1 MTGQGPGDMVRAM
14 TTDENLFPGDEPESY
29 GKHTTGILPGHVLR
43 RLIRG
48 HRELIALEDIDEAQ
62 IQPASI
68 DLRLGPVAWRV
79 RASFLPGPHA
89 TVQEKLASAALHE
102 ISLENGAVLETGCV
116 YVVPLLEAAE
126 FSFRVSGIANPK
138 SSTGRLDVFTR
149 LITDRAQG
157 FDRVEPGYH
166 GPLYAEISPRTFP
179 ILVRKGSRL
188 NQLRVRRG
196 SPQFT
201 DTQLRRLNAE
211 TPLVDGE
218 AQIDNGLALSVDL
231 QGNGTARHVGWRAKR
246 HTNIID
252 IDKRDI
258 LDPYDYWDP
267 IEPSKT
273 GNIVLDPDEFYI
285 LASREAVAIP
295 PEYAAEMVP
304 FNPLV
309 GEFRVHY
316 AGFFDPGFGY
326 QPGQP
331 PSARGV
337 LEVRSR
343 EVPFIL
349 EHGQIIGRLVF
360 ERLTEV
366 PADAYGQ
373 GIGSHY
379 QSQGLK
385 LSKHF
390 RD

>member
-1 MTGQGPGDMVRAM
+1 MSA
-14 TTDENLFPGDEPESY
+14 DETLFGGDEPESY
-29 GKHTTGILPGHVLR
+29 GRYTTGILPGHVLKRLVRAR
-43 RLIRG
+43 R
-48 HRELIALEDIDEAQ
+48 EVVATEDVEDAQ

-89 TVQEKLASAALHE
+89 TVHEKLANAVLHE
-102 ISLENGAVLETGCV
+102 IDLTNGAVLETGCV
-116 YVVPLLEAAE
+116 YVVPLLESAE

-201 DTQLRRLNAE
+201 DTQLKRLHGE
-211 TPLVDGE
+211 TPLVEGD
-218 AQIDNGLALSVDL
+218 ADIDNGLALSVDL
-231 QGNGTARHVGWRAKR
+231 KGDAAARQVGWRAKR

-252 IDKRDI
+252 IDKRGV
-258 LDPYDYWDP
+258 LDPFDFWDP

-273 GNIVLDPDEFYI
+273 GTIVLDPDEFYI

-326 QPGQP
+326 QAGRP
-331 PSARGV
+331 PAARAV

-349 EHGQIIGRLVF
+349 EHAQIIGRLMF

-366 PADAYGQ
+366 PAEAYGE

-379 QSQGLK
+379 QRQGLK

-390 RD
+390 VD

>member
-1 MTGQGPGDMVRAM
+1 MTTPEKPTEMPA
-14 TTDENLFPGDEPESY
+14 TTDEALFAPDEPESY
-29 GKHTTGILPGHVLR
+29 GKHSTGILPGHVLR
-43 RLIRG
+43 RLIRAR
-48 HRELIALEDIDEAQ
+48 REVVSTEDFDDAQ

-68 DLRLGPVAWRV
+68 DLRLGAVAWRM
-79 RASFLPGPHA
+79 RASFLPGPFA
-89 TVQEKLASAALHE
+89 TVHDKLADAVLHE
-102 ISLENGAVLETGCV
+102 IDLTNGAVLETGCV
-116 YVVPLLEAAE
+116 YVVQLLESAD

-149 LITDRAQG
+149 LITDRAQS
-157 FDRVEPGYH
+157 FDRIEAGYR

-179 ILVRKGSRL
+179 VLVRKGSRL

-201 DTQLRRLNAE
+201 DTQLRRLHAE
-211 TPLVDGE
+211 TPLVDCDADIE
-218 AQIDNGLALSVDL
+218 AGLGLSVDL
-231 QGNGTARHVGWRAKR
+231 KGEAGTNQVGWRAKH

-252 IDKRDI
+252 IDKRGV
-258 LDPYDYWDP
+258 LDPHDFWDP
-267 IEPSKT
+267 IEPSKS

-285 LASREAVAIP
+285 LASRESVAIP
-295 PEYAAEMVP
+295 PEYAAEMVA

-326 QPGQP
+326 APGLP
-331 PSARGV
+331 PAAHAV
-337 LEVRSR
+337 LEVRSH

-349 EHGQIIGRLVF
+349 EHGQTIGRLVF

-366 PADAYGQ
+366 PAEAYGE

-379 QSQGLK
+379 QRQGLK

-390 RD
+390 LD